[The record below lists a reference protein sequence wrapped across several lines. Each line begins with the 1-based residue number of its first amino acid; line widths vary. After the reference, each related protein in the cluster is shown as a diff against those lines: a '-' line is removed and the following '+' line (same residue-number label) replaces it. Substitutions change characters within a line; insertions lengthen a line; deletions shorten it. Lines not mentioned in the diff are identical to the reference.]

1 MILAFQ
7 EYDMTFQEYDFIIT
21 YHKDSENQNVDA
33 LSRQF
38 EHHSAVTAVYLQFT
52 EDLKL
57 HQRQDKV
64 ICQLYTAL
72 LHHPR
77 PPRTQE
83 WCCSPLKHYH
93 QLWSQLLIKE
103 DLVCRQYTPGP
114 ASEPLT
120 VPIIPTSYQ
129 SALLLQYH
137 DHPQAGP
144 PKARQNCCENPS
156 SWVLGRYAT

>member
-1 MILAFQ
+1 MIFRNYRKHLESPYSSPFLVWRGYWQGEHWPSKSMIWPSKSMILAFQ
-7 EYDMTFQEYDFIIT
+7 EYDFIII
-21 YHKDSENQNVDA
+21 YRKDSEHQNIDA

-38 EHHSAVTAVYLQFT
+38 EHHSAATAVYLQFT

-57 HQRQDKV
+57 HLRQDKV
-64 ICQLYTAL
+64 ICLLYKDL

-83 WCCSPLKHYH
+83 WCCSPLKRYR
-93 QLWSQLLIKE
+93 QLWSQLLVKE

-120 VPIIPTSYQ
+120 IPIIPTSY
-129 SALLLQYH
+129 
-137 DHPQAGP
+137 
-144 PKARQNCCENPS
+144 
-156 SWVLGRYAT
+156 